1 MSPALSPGPPNPRAP
16 AMSKF
21 TTTTTV
27 VHADGTSVQT
37 VTTSGGGD
45 AAGLTLASLQD
56 GGMETDGGIGEK
68 AAP

>member
-1 MSPALSPGPPNPRAP
+1 
-16 AMSKF
+16 MSKF